1 MNSLVATNLCPGK
14 EEGKKV
20 IAWKDPYMRQCRPE
34 EQQLYKHLL
43 HCVQVEAPG
52 RLIERFRSLFIDGMT
67 YPDSEI
73 SEALD
78 LIIESRFAEQEFKFV
93 LNRCCHILIN
103 RWQMHPQMHAAIPAL
118 VALFETSPTQLG
130 IYSPRYR
137 SIRRLHSLV
146 KLFTQSEQYL
156 TLRRLSQVV
165 SRQTAEGNGDAKTQ
179 SLGMLIRRYPYLYE
193 HCLLS
198 EDSTYEHQQAI
209 RQMQTQQQRQFEV
222 DLAQYVTYQAR
233 QGQVTQREPMTAGKS
248 RVQVV
253 KNPTLLSDRELFG
266 AITQY
271 VGKVEGTST
280 YRDLAQTFL
289 THSRH
294 TPSFRSFKG
303 ELYGYLVS
311 AIDPEYGKRQFN
323 NRLSNYLQNILSHN
337 DSQPFNEFLLLR
349 TCSHLLNFLVVDSS
363 QQPQHF
369 VFIDL
374 IGNLGINFTI
384 GLLLKIVLICR
395 KVKPYLE
402 KRFSIL
408 FNHYES
414 DGGDAVMWLIQAL
427 ENLNVALT
435 IHFGGV
441 DLSYLKQLRS
451 MDV

>member
-1 MNSLVATNLCPGK
+1 
-14 EEGKKV
+14 
-20 IAWKDPYMRQCRPE
+20 
-34 EQQLYKHLL
+34 
-43 HCVQVEAPG
+43 
-52 RLIERFRSLFIDGMT
+52 
-67 YPDSEI
+67 
-73 SEALD
+73 
-78 LIIESRFAEQEFKFV
+78 
-93 LNRCCHILIN
+93 
-103 RWQMHPQMHAAIPAL
+103 
-118 VALFETSPTQLG
+118 
-130 IYSPRYR
+130 
-137 SIRRLHSLV
+137 
-146 KLFTQSEQYL
+146 
-156 TLRRLSQVV
+156 
-165 SRQTAEGNGDAKTQ
+165 
-179 SLGMLIRRYPYLYE
+179 
-193 HCLLS
+193 
-198 EDSTYEHQQAI
+198 
-209 RQMQTQQQRQFEV
+209 
-222 DLAQYVTYQAR
+222 
-233 QGQVTQREPMTAGKS
+233 
-248 RVQVV
+248 V

-271 VGKVEGTST
+271 VGKVEGAST
-280 YRDLAQTFL
+280 YHDLAQTFL

-311 AIDPEYGKRQFN
+311 SIDPEYGKRQFN
-323 NRLSNYLQNILSHN
+323 NRLYNYLQNILSHN

-349 TCSHLLNFLVVDSS
+349 TCSHLLNFLVVDSP